1 MGNSSMYSSINR
13 ESPVA
18 MFDYCN
24 VSLNIYIIHIC
35 VYIYSVYIYNLES
48 ATFGNQRVVQAPK
61 VAFELDCNR
70 ERII

>member
-1 MGNSSMYSSINR
+1 MELLMGNSSMYSSINR

-24 VSLNIYIIHIC
+24 VSL
-35 VYIYSVYIYNLES
+35 YIYMYIYNLES